1 MIRFGA
7 IFIEN
12 MRIAFSS
19 IRSNLLRSILT
30 MIIISF
36 GIMALVG
43 ILTAIDSIKYSL
55 NSEFSQMGAN
65 TFSIKNRGLVMHQ
78 EAGQLK
84 RMKNI
89 TYREAMTFKQRFR
102 HLGSVSVYLSGAGI
116 VKVSYQHR
124 ETNPNVS
131 ISGCDENY
139 LANSGYTIAMGRNFS
154 SNELDYGANVVIIG
168 NTLKK
173 FLFTDGINPVGANI
187 YVGNKRLKVI
197 GVLEEKGSS
206 MGMSSD
212 NSCFIPLNNLRRYVN
227 SKNRSYMISVKSPDA
242 MNMEAAISEATM
254 LFRNIRKL
262 GPAEENNFVIE
273 KSDSLASM
281 LIENL
286 QTVTLAATLIGFIT
300 ILGAAIG
307 LMNIMLVSVT
317 ERTQEIGIRKA
328 IGANQKII
336 RNQFLLEAV
345 IIGVIGGLI
354 GILLGII
361 IGNSI
366 SMLTQSKFIIPWIWI
381 ITSVLLCILVGLIS
395 GLYPANKAA
404 KLDPIESLRY
414 E

>member
-1 MIRFGA
+1 
-7 IFIEN
+7 
-12 MRIAFSS
+12 
-19 IRSNLLRSILT
+19 
-30 MIIISF
+30 
-36 GIMALVG
+36 MALVG
-43 ILTAIDSIKYSL
+43 ILTAIGSIKYAL

-65 TFSIKNRGLVMHQ
+65 TFSIKNRGMIMHQ
-78 EAGQLK
+78 EAGQRR

-89 TYREAMTFKQRFR
+89 TFREAMTFKQRFQ
-102 HLGSVSVYLSGAGI
+102 HPGSVSIFLNGTGI
-116 VKVSYQHR
+116 AKVTYQNR

-139 LANSGYTIAMGRNFS
+139 FNNSGYTIAQGRNFS
-154 SNELDYGANVVIIG
+154 SNELDYGANVVVIG

-173 FLFTDGINPVGANI
+173 FLFTEGSNPIGSNI
-187 YVGNKRLKVI
+187 YAGNKRLKVI
-197 GVLEEKGSS
+197 GVLKEKGSS

-212 NSCFIPLNNLRRYVN
+212 NSCFIPIHNLRRYVSSN
-227 SKNRSYMISVKSPDA
+227 SRSFIVIVRSNDA
-242 MNMEAAISEATM
+242 ANMEAAISEATM

-262 GPAEENNFVIE
+262 EPSEENNFVIE

-286 QTVTLAATLIGFIT
+286 QTVTLAATLIGLIT

-345 IIGVIGGLI
+345 IIGVIGGLV

-366 SMLTQSKFIIPWIWI
+366 SMLTQSKFIIPWLWI

>member
-1 MIRFGA
+1 
-7 IFIEN
+7 
-12 MRIAFSS
+12 
-19 IRSNLLRSILT
+19 
-30 MIIISF
+30 
-36 GIMALVG
+36 
-43 ILTAIDSIKYSL
+43 
-55 NSEFSQMGAN
+55 
-65 TFSIKNRGLVMHQ
+65 
-78 EAGQLK
+78 
-84 RMKNI
+84 
-89 TYREAMTFKQRFR
+89 
-102 HLGSVSVYLSGAGI
+102 
-116 VKVSYQHR
+116 
-124 ETNPNVS
+124 
-131 ISGCDENY
+131 
-139 LANSGYTIAMGRNFS
+139 
-154 SNELDYGANVVIIG
+154 
-168 NTLKK
+168 
-173 FLFTDGINPVGANI
+173 
-187 YVGNKRLKVI
+187 
-197 GVLEEKGSS
+197 
-206 MGMSSD
+206 
-212 NSCFIPLNNLRRYVN
+212 
-227 SKNRSYMISVKSPDA
+227 MISVKSPDA